1 MFVYMHTVVNIE
13 SHLIRL
19 REVFILYFFHK
30 SWSKSIINLC
40 VSILTRYDWKKNKK
54 KWSCRT
60 VTSWNILFVGLQNY
74 NSIPKKLHI
83 SMYKRL
89 LWSLYSKYTEKQP
102 IHDQECGYFAQ
113 NKLYSTNGIFFV
125 IFKIYWETTNTW

>member
-13 SHLIRL
+13 SHLISFRV
-19 REVFILYFFHK
+19 VFILYFFHK

-40 VSILTRYDWKKNKK
+40 VSILTRYYWIFFFL

-60 VTSWNILFVGLQNY
+60 VTPWKILFVGLRNY
-74 NSIPKKLHI
+74 NSIHKKLHI

-89 LWSLYSKYTEKQP
+89 LWSSYSKCTEKQP
-102 IHDQECGYFAQ
+102 IRDQECGYFAQ
-113 NKLYSTNGIFFV
+113 NKLYYTNGIFFV